1 MVASGLWRLVTNH
14 GVAAGEGRRLAHG
27 HGLGRR
33 LCRYGFGLLTK
44 ETDPSI
50 VSDVVQVEV
59 IELFSDLEDAT
70 EDANVALVQR
80 SCVA

>member
-1 MVASGLWRLVTNH
+1 M
-14 GVAAGEGRRLAHG
+14 AHG
-27 HGLGRR
+27 HGLGWR
-33 LCRYGFGLLTK
+33 LCRYTFGLLHK

-50 VSDVVQVEV
+50 VSDVVQVKI
-59 IELFSDLEDAT
+59 IELFSDLEDAS